1 MSLRVSVIV
10 PTYNRVDLIAET
22 LDTLLAQTR
31 APDEILVVND
41 GSSDGTGDVVARYA
55 PRIRQI
61 VKENGGKA
69 SALNLAL
76 GEVSGELIWICD
88 DDDLLLPETCA
99 RLAAT
104 LEGEPGLDF
113 ACGHHEDFTVDP
125 ASGEKRL
132 KPAGFRRE
140 SAPDE
145 IFFDLLDGCH
155 IFQPGLMVRRRH
167 YDRLGGFNEDLVRS
181 QDYEMMLRIA
191 RHGEGRLLDE
201 TVYLHREHQGA
212 RGSGADR
219 FSAAEA
225 FAKWIRYDRMI
236 FEPLLDELRAEEL
249 LPASYWNDSR
259 NADVRERTA
268 ELKRASAR
276 ARHQMWPEAVATWQA
291 IARDFEGPMNDF
303 ETLITRRATLHMFGC
318 EPLFEDAGLRAGLRE
333 LKAISPL
340 GREIVGVL
348 GRSVAWQA
356 RKAATAG
363 QVARAARITRFMA
376 GTRL

>member
-1 MSLRVSVIV
+1 MSLSVSVIV
-10 PTYNRVDLIAET
+10 PTYNRADLIAET
-22 LDTLLAQTR
+22 LDSLLAQSR
-31 APDEILVVND
+31 APDDILVIND
-41 GSSDGTGDVVARYA
+41 GSSDGTGEVVAQYA

-76 GEVSGELIWICD
+76 GEVNGDLIWICD
-88 DDDLLLPETCA
+88 DDDLLLPKTCQK
-99 RLAAT
+99 LAGA
-104 LEGEPGLDF
+104 LESEAGLDF

-125 ASGEKRL
+125 QTGQKHV

-155 IFQPGLMVRRRH
+155 IFQPGLMVRRSH
-167 YDRLGGFNEDLVRS
+167 YARVGGFREDLVRS

-191 RHGEGRLLDE
+191 RHGAGRLLDE

-225 FAKWIRYDRMI
+225 FAKWVKYDRMI
-236 FEPLLDELRAEEL
+236 FEPLLAELASEEL
-249 LPASYWNDSR
+249 LPASYWNDPV
-259 NADVRERTA
+259 NATLRERSA

-276 ARHQMWPEAVATWQA
+276 ARHQMWSEAVANWQR
-291 IARDFEGPMNDF
+291 IARDYSGPMNDF
-303 ETLITRRATLHMFGC
+303 ERLITARATLHMFGSD
-318 EPLFEDAGLRAGLRE
+318 PLFDDAGVREGLRE
-333 LKAISPL
+333 LKATSPL
-340 GREIVGVL
+340 GREIVSVL

-356 RKAATAG
+356 RKAAQAG
-363 QVARAARITRFMA
+363 QFRRAAMIARFMVA
-376 GTRL
+376 TRL